1 MMSGFSRSRAAGLL
15 AGAALLTTAA
25 CGSGAAETPTS
36 GSAQTS
42 ASSAKPEVVAAFYP
56 LQWLTEQVGGS
67 DVQLTTLTAPGV
79 EPHDLELGVKQV
91 SDIQNAALTVYIKGV
106 QPAVDDAV
114 AADKSFDAATAV
126 TTLAAVEHAEEE
138 GHAGEEEHGPEEEIS
153 YDPHIW
159 LDPSRMATVATKLGE
174 RLAAADAA
182 HAQAYKD
189 RAAQTA
195 ATLGTLD
202 QEFTKG
208 LTTCKAKTLVTAHE
222 AFGYLA
228 DRYKLK
234 QVGITL
240 DPETEPSPARLSEVA
255 KIAKA
260 EGVTTIFT
268 EALVSPK
275 VAEVLASQIGAKT
288 AVLDPLES
296 KPSGDYLS
304 AMRDNLKTLQTA
316 LGCTG

>member
-1 MMSGFSRSRAAGLL
+1 MRAVTLL
-15 AGAALLTTAA
+15 AGAALLATSA
-25 CGSGAAETPTS
+25 CGSGAAGTTA
-36 GSAQTS
+36 GG
-42 ASSAKPEVVAAFYP
+42 KPEVIAAFYP
-56 LQWLTEQVGGS
+56 LQWLSEQVGGP
-67 DVQLTTLTAPGV
+67 DANVTVLTAPGV
-79 EPHDLELGVKQV
+79 EPHDLELGVRQMTKLQ
-91 SDIQNAALTVYIKGV
+91 DATLTVYIKGV
-106 QPAVDDAV
+106 QPAVDEAV
-114 AADKSFDAATAV
+114 SADTGFDAATAV
-126 TTLAAVEHAEEE
+126 TTIP
-138 GHAGEEEHGPEEEIS
+138 AGGEKTSVS

-159 LDPSRMATVATKLGE
+159 LDPSRLAMVATKLGE
-174 RLAAADAA
+174 RMAVADPA

-189 RAAQTA
+189 RAATTA
-195 ATLGTLD
+195 GALGTLD

-208 LTTCKAKTLVTAHE
+208 LGTCTSKTLVTAHE

-240 DPETEPSPARLSEVA
+240 DPDTEPSPKRLSEVA
-255 KIAKA
+255 KLARS

-275 VAEVLASQIGAKT
+275 VAEVLANEVGART

-304 AMRDNLKTLQTA
+304 AMRDNLKILQTA
-316 LGCTG
+316 LRCTA

>member
-1 MMSGFSRSRAAGLL
+1 MMSGFSRSRAVGLL
-15 AGAALLTTAA
+15 AAAALLTATAA
-25 CGSGAAETPTS
+25 CGSGSAETAATS
-36 GSAQTS
+36 SPDGGKA
-42 ASSAKPEVVAAFYP
+42 EVVAAFYP

-67 DVQLTTLTAPGV
+67 DASVTGLTAPGV
-79 EPHDLELGVKQV
+79 EPHDLELSIQQV
-91 SDIQNAALTVYIKGV
+91 TELKDAALTVYIKGI

-114 AADKSFDAATAV
+114 EPDTSFDAATAV
-126 TTLAAVEHAEEE
+126 TTIPAGEHTEEE
-138 GHAGEEEHGPEEEIS
+138 GAEEGAEEEHGHEELS
-153 YDPHIW
+153 YDPHLW
-159 LDPSRMATVATKLGE
+159 LDPARLATVATKLGE
-174 RLAAADAA
+174 RLAAADPA
-182 HAQAYKD
+182 HAQGYKD
-189 RAAQTA
+189 RAAKTA

-208 LTTCKAKTLVTAHE
+208 LSTCKTRTLVTAHE

-240 DPETEPSPARLSEVA
+240 DPETEPSPTRLSEVA
-255 KIAKA
+255 KLAKA

-268 EALVSPK
+268 ESLVSPK
-275 VAEVLASQIGAKT
+275 VAEVLAAQVGAKT

-316 LGCTG
+316 LGCTA